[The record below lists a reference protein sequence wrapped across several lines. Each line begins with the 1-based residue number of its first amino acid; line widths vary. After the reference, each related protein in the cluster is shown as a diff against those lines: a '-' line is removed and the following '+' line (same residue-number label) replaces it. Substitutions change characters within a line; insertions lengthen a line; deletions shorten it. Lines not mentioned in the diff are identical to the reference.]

1 MVFDFTEF
9 LICIAVPA
17 GLGVLVTVPLAL
29 KVKVKLVPVMEIPPA
44 AGKGV
49 VAEPIL
55 GVTREKVTA
64 GGTSLNI

>member
-29 KVKVKLVPVMEIPPA
+29 NTKVKLVPVMEMPPA
-44 AGKGV
+44 AGNGV
-49 VAEPIL
+49 VAEL
-55 GVTREKVTA
+55 HESV
-64 GGTSLNI
+64 LL